1 MVLYGIVAVTALW
14 FLLSNFAHANPA
26 TLAKLL
32 KAIGGIVGLGIAGL
46 LAIRGRIEM
55 ALLIGSFGAWLL
67 GWSRLTFPGLGGRMQ
82 RASGSTSRVRS
93 RLIEMTLDHDTGEMD
108 GSALAGA
115 FAGQQLGSLDE
126 VRLRDL
132 LIECQASDPDGVR
145 LLEAYLDRRFPHWRE
160 DTRNEEQPR
169 ADAQSASSIMT
180 PEEAYRILDL
190 QPGAAPDQIRRA
202 HRSLMKKLH
211 PDQGG
216 STYLAARVN
225 QAKDVLLD
233 RDEGDR

>member
-1 MVLYGIVAVTALW
+1 MLLYGIAAVTVLW
-14 FLLSNFAHANPA
+14 FFLSNFAHANPA
-26 TLAKLL
+26 NLAKLL
-32 KAIGGIVGLGIAGL
+32 KVIGGIVALCIAGL
-46 LAIRGRIEM
+46 LAIRGRIDI
-55 ALLIGSFGAWLL
+55 ALLIGSLGAWLL
-67 GWSRLTFPGLGGRMQ
+67 GWSRLTFPNLGGRTQ

-93 RLIEMTLDHDTGEMD
+93 GLIEMTLDHETGKME
-108 GSALAGA
+108 GSVLAGA

-126 VRLRDL
+126 ARLRDL
-132 LIECQASDPDGVR
+132 LTECQARDPDGIR

-160 DTRNEEQPR
+160 DTQDEAQPR
-169 ADAQSASSIMT
+169 ADAQSASGVMT

-190 QPGAAPDQIRRA
+190 QPGATPDQIRQA

-225 QAKDVLLD
+225 QAKDFLLS
-233 RDEGDR
+233 RHER

>member
-1 MVLYGIVAVTALW
+1 MLLYGIAAVTVLW
-14 FLLSNFAHANPA
+14 FFLSNFAHANPA

-32 KAIGGIVGLGIAGL
+32 KLIGGVVALGIAGL
-46 LAIRGRIEM
+46 LVVRGRIDM
-55 ALLIGSFGAWLL
+55 ALLIGSLGAWLL
-67 GWSRLTFPGLGGRMQ
+67 GWSRLTFPSLGRRAP

-93 RLIEMTLDHDTGEMD
+93 RLIEMTLDHETGAME
-108 GSALAGA
+108 GSVLAGT

-126 VRLRDL
+126 ARLQDL
-132 LIECQASDPDGVR
+132 LTECQASDPEGVR

-160 DTRNEEQPR
+160 DTQDEAR
-169 ADAQSASSIMT
+169 AHAQSASTAMT

-190 QPGAAPDQIRRA
+190 QPGATADEIRQA
-202 HRSLMKKLH
+202 HRLLMKKLH

-225 QAKDVLLD
+225 QARDLLLS
-233 RDEGDR
+233 RHEG